1 MVWRQKLVV
10 QMELIILVH
19 VQMRFYENLFVL
31 HRGETF
37 CIWPWSGERLLVL
50 GQLEL
55 NANHK
60 IITLTQAILNIL
72 QIIQATV
79 CLTLGDNLLSK
90 SPGKSW
96 LVGNSPSDGWI
107 HSLQTF
113 LHGPETMLYWS
124 YSKSPQHTTIWNL
137 SDWNN
142 YKERSFVM
150 MK

>member
-1 MVWRQKLVV
+1 MFRWGFMK
-10 QMELIILVH
+10 I
-19 VQMRFYENLFVL
+19 YLFCTE
-31 HRGETF
+31 ETF

-55 NANHK
+55 SASHK

-90 SPGKSW
+90 SLGKSC

-124 YSKSPQHTTIWNL
+124 YSKSPQHTIWNL
-137 SDWNN
+137 SDWNK
-142 YKERSFVM
+142 YEERSFVM